1 LPQIFFTMTTEER
14 INQQRQLVENLGR
27 LNEHEGMQPVAGRIF
42 SLLMIMD
49 KEHFTFD
56 EIVEELN
63 ISKSSASVAIKML
76 QIRGLIEYFTLP
88 GDRKRYFRI
97 KRHEPFNLFE
107 EFKNKMI
114 EKHKYMQQ
122 ILDLKADPDSKN
134 SKYLRELCFMLEF
147 FKESVEKLRLQYEES
162 KK

>member
-1 LPQIFFTMTTEER
+1 MTTEER
-14 INQQRQLVENLGR
+14 INLQRQLVKTLGR
-27 LNEHEGMQPVAGRIF
+27 INELDGMQPVAGRIF
-42 SLLMIMD
+42 SLLLVMD

-97 KRHEPFNLFE
+97 KRHEPFFIFE

-122 ILDLKADPDSKN
+122 IIELKADPDSKN
-134 SKYLRELCFMLEF
+134 SKYLKDLCFILEF
-147 FKESVEKLRLQYEES
+147 FKESVENLRHQYEQL